1 MHHVCFFPLLHLSDK
16 TVFALNFWCC
26 RFFSSMMP
34 RGLESVPNSMLL
46 LVVVM
51 VESLL
56 VLLATLFVLRRF
68 HGEQAATGSYDISE
82 EVTYQWKDE
91 STKSTDAAAEGVK
104 SASRRS
110 EQKTDDTEPKDGRR
124 VSSNSASH
132 CITASEQNPSKIPKP
147 RIHVKSYL
155 PTCAPLAFVRAS
167 KASEV
172 ASKLTFPFKAH
183 QLDWVLFTVAFVANT
198 IFLITLYVS
207 SFG

>member
-1 MHHVCFFPLLHLSDK
+1 MRHVCFFPLWHLSDK

-34 RGLESVPNSMLL
+34 RGLETVPNSMLL

-68 HGEQAATGSYDISE
+68 HGEQATTGSYDISE

-91 STKSTDAAAEGVK
+91 STKSNEAAAEDLK

-110 EQKTDDTEPKDGRR
+110 DRKTDDTEPKDGRR
-124 VSSNSASH
+124 VSSNSASN
-132 CITASEQNPSKIPKP
+132 CITASEQNPKP

-172 ASKLTFPFKAH
+172 ASKLSFPLKAH